1 MVPLALLA
9 ASAIFGIDGK
19 LNADEAMRVSEQAQD
34 EYSCAVEKFNQRK
47 KDAEKSLQ
55 TLGET
60 KLNIYGTQ
68 IRDFVSAFSILKETQ
83 LREGSGIKELE
94 KLSFDDK
101 QFEQLKLDTLEND
114 NLLESNPTRD
124 VFFSWGIGGMVGLA
138 FYHSKTKGQ
147 KDDAYANLAI
157 VKKRVAEME
166 LVEEQFYIIQK
177 NAEQLQSFFERFSK
191 IMDKA
196 NQNLYQIV
204 EQKKEWNLLM
214 SDEKDKVI
222 VALKTVQILKAMI
235 DMPLLGED
243 GMLTKDICDILSQR
257 ENVLKVFGDQ
267 TGLAQV

>member
-1 MVPLALLA
+1 MLPLALFA
-9 ASAIFGIDGK
+9 VSAIVGIDGK
-19 LNADEAMRVSEQAQD
+19 LNADEAIRVSEQAQD
-34 EYSCAVEKFNQRK
+34 EYSYAVKKFNQSK
-47 KDAEKSLQ
+47 NEAEKTLQ

-68 IRDFVSAFSILKETQ
+68 ISDFVAGFSLLKETQ
-83 LREGSGIKELE
+83 LQEGRGIKELE

-101 QFEQLKLDTLEND
+101 QFEQLKMDTLENEK
-114 NLLESNPTRD
+114 LLDSNPTRD
-124 VFFSWGIGGMVGLA
+124 VFLSWGIGGMAGLA

-147 KDDAYANLAI
+147 RDDAHANLAI
-157 VKKRVAEME
+157 VKKRAAEME
-166 LVEEQFYIIQK
+166 LVEEQFYIIRK
-177 NAEQLQSFFERFSK
+177 NAEQLQSFFERFSR

-196 NQNLYQIV
+196 NQNMYQIV
-204 EQKKEWNLLM
+204 EQKKDWNLLA
-214 SDEKDKVI
+214 SDEKDKII

>member
-101 QFEQLKLDTLEND
+101 QFEQLKLDTLENEK
-114 NLLESNPTRD
+114 LLESNPTRD
-124 VFFSWGIGGMVGLA
+124 VFLSWGIGGMVGLA

-166 LVEEQFYIIQK
+166 LVEEQFYT
-177 NAEQLQSFFERFSK
+177 
-191 IMDKA
+191 
-196 NQNLYQIV
+196 
-204 EQKKEWNLLM
+204 WNM
-214 SDEKDKVI
+214 
-222 VALKTVQILKAMI
+222 TIL
-235 DMPLLGED
+235 E
-243 GMLTKDICDILSQR
+243 
-257 ENVLKVFGDQ
+257 
-267 TGLAQV
+267 